1 MILNLIILLAA
12 GTAWVAA
19 LWLALSLDFS
29 HWNIAGIA
37 AAHVL
42 PPLLVWLLWLTVRKR
57 AQEKRAAEAQARE
70 EAAEAERKATREA
83 AQKKYEEEM
92 QQRRF
97 SCDCRMVAISRLGLA
112 GEIPAVDVDHPS
124 IDIRP
129 TVLDNQEERDGIP
142 ALDRLEPAIA
152 DALYSIYSTSRAS
165 AAFPIYVQPPA
176 ETSGEEVLGRLRAI
190 HAQLSSEI
198 APELNQDN
206 PHPPILFLPASDS
219 VPNSVVSLFETAPD
233 LPGAVILAFD
243 SPFARKAASEDDFYD
258 EPVSDPRE
266 QFAGKP
272 SEGVVALLMTNAE
285 LPSMLAAIADTTPRN
300 EQDSMTPYWEKAM
313 QAGGRLEMLARATP
327 ELRTELSEAPV
338 LGRVHRAVMHTAAPS
353 GVLGLTRQLQE
364 VLEQA
369 QINAGLIDLPFELDG
384 KSADKGAPVPDAAK
398 ARCGAI
404 VHNAGNVDVAGKR
417 LAALGS
423 ALYYFNIDLS
433 PVDQDAVVNIVTRI
447 GDLGRAAGVGQLA
460 LGLVCA
466 ARHAAP
472 ALYAEFMDGESV
484 AASFVMPATS
494 EPARQRS
501 ECRRTRT

>member
-1 MILNLIILLAA
+1 MILNLTVLLAA

-19 LWLALSLDFS
+19 LWLALAPDFS
-29 HWNIAGIA
+29 HWNMAGIA

-42 PPLLVWLLWLTVRKR
+42 PPLLVWLLWYALRKR
-57 AQEKRAAEAQARE
+57 AHGKRAAEAKARE
-70 EAAEAERKATREA
+70 EAAQAERKATREA

-92 QQRRF
+92 RQRRF
-97 SCDCRMVAISRLGLA
+97 SCDCRMVAIPRLGLPV
-112 GEIPAVDVDHPS
+112 ELPAVDVDHPS

-129 TVLDNQEERDGIP
+129 TILDDQEEREGIT

-165 AAFPIYVQPPA
+165 AAFPIFVQPPA
-176 ETSGEEVLGRLRAI
+176 ETSGEEVLSRLRAI
-190 HAQLSSEI
+190 HVQLSSEI
-198 APELNQDN
+198 APELKQGNA
-206 PHPPILFLPASDS
+206 HPPILFLPASDS
-219 VPNSVVSLFETAPD
+219 VPNSIVSLFETAPD

-243 SPFARKAASEDDFYD
+243 SPFARSTAEEDDFYD

-266 QFAGKP
+266 QFTGKP

-285 LPSMLAAIADTTPRN
+285 LPSMLAAIADATPRD

-338 LGRVHRAVMHTAAPS
+338 LGRVHRAVVQTAASS

-369 QINAGLIDLPFELDG
+369 QINAGLIDLPFDLDG
-384 KSADKGAPVPDAAK
+384 KSADKDDTVPDAVK
-398 ARCGAI
+398 TRCGAI

-433 PVDQDAVVNIVTRI
+433 PVDQEAAVNIVTRI
-447 GDLGRAAGVGQLA
+447 GDLGRAARVGQLA

-466 ARHAAP
+466 ARHTAP
-472 ALYAEFMDGESV
+472 ALYAEFMGGEGI
-484 AASFVMPATS
+484 AASFVMPAIAESAQAT
-494 EPARQRS
+494 
-501 ECRRTRT
+501 